1 MKNLKIYKKL
11 RDLLKKKNRRYY
23 DEEIEDY
30 INDLS
35 MDDLSDTEDVIKTS
49 RVKEILSNG
58 FTLVKDFGLQLG
70 SKAKGLWSNMSTK
83 FNDFVLGNNL
93 DPISS
98 KRRKKTIKRAFA
110 VAAIGIVLVPGA
122 HVAAKN
128 ISNFTFGNNSYS
140 TSDTDLDTD
149 LSSDS
154 NKKVNED
161 MPAEKST
168 KDTPSSKDSEDTPV
182 KKDSEDTPVNKDTE
196 DTPVIKDTEDTPVSK
211 DTDDTP
217 VSKDTDDTPVSKDT
231 EDDDYVPE
239 IVEVPFDV
247 SFDEYYDLYNEL
259 TDNTN
264 DNSADTS
271 VNEDD
276 MQDINNIELGS
287 KITIKDGSKIYDNVY
302 DSSYENNELNPYFD
316 GDMERT
322 VFSIAFEY
330 EGKLVYCDIHDA
342 DAQEKVDFLKQNG
355 AKVMSVIT
363 SIDGEGYE
371 GAYNIKSIS
380 KVLVNDNNKQ
390 LVK

>member
-11 RDLLKKKNRRYY
+11 KDLFKNKNRRYY
-23 DEEIEDY
+23 DEELEDY
-30 INDLS
+30 INDIS
-35 MDDLSDTEDVIKTS
+35 MDDLTDTEDVIKTS

-58 FTLVKDFGLQLG
+58 FTLVKDLGLQLG

-98 KRRKKTIKRAFA
+98 KRRRRNIKRAFA

-128 ISNFTFGNNSYS
+128 MSNFTFGNNSYS
-140 TSDTDLDTD
+140 TSDSDLDTD
-149 LSSDS
+149 LSSDLD
-154 NKKVNED
+154 KKVNGD
-161 MPAEKST
+161 TPAEKST

-182 KKDSEDTPVNKDTE
+182 NKDSEDAPVNKDREAAPTS
-196 DTPVIKDTEDTPVSK
+196 KDTEYTPVSK

-287 KITIKDGSKIYDNVY
+287 KITIKDGSKIYNNVY
-302 DSSYENNELNPYFD
+302 DSSYEDNELNPYFD
-316 GDMERT
+316 SDIERT
-322 VFSIAFEY
+322 VLCIAFEY
-330 EGKLVYCDIHDA
+330 DGKLVYCDIHDT
-342 DAQEKVDFLKQNG
+342 DAQAKVDFLKQNG
-355 AKVMSVIT
+355 AKVMSIIT
-363 SIDGEGYE
+363 SIDGENYE